1 MRPATKKPRLRAR
14 RLMSLLAVGIAAL
27 LSFGPRSFDAGGA
40 EAEHR
45 SGFSG
50 EVRIVAEAQGTWAPC
65 SEGRRA

>member
-1 MRPATKKPRLRAR
+1 
-14 RLMSLLAVGIAAL
+14 MSLLAVGIAAL